1 MIALKTYRFIF
12 SVLLITTIPFA
23 GLTQPPDAVWIPRSD
38 ALRKLAQADSL
49 IVYKDIV
56 KEKEN
61 EIKLLDLRIA
71 NMLRLV
77 AELQATD
84 AANVSAIDAYKREIE
99 ELKGIKV
106 LMESDYNTMKG
117 ILKKQKRKTFWTAIA
132 GILATAGSVIFL
144 LR

>member
-1 MIALKTYRFIF
+1 
-12 SVLLITTIPFA
+12 LLITTIPFA

-71 NMLRLV
+71 NLLRLV
-77 AELQATD
+77 SELQATD
-84 AANVSAIDAYKREIE
+84 AANISAIDAYKKEIE
-99 ELKGIKV
+99 ELKGIRI
-106 LMESDYNTMKG
+106 LMEADYNTLRKQ
-117 ILKKQKRKTFWTAIA
+117 LKKQKRKTFWTAIA
-132 GILATAGSVIFL
+132 GILATAGSIFL
-144 LR
+144 LK